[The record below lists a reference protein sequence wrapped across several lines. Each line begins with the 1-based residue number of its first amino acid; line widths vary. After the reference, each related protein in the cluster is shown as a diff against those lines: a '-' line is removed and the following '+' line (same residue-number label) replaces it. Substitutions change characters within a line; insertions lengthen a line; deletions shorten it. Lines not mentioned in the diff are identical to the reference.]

1 MTDIQKKEHYK
12 YLFSVKEQVKTDEK
26 LVSEIL
32 DKHLNNIPNKK
43 LYKYRTC
50 NDDNFTI
57 LKENCIW
64 MPPAKKFKDVFDSS
78 INIDLEKNAKEIEEW
93 LNGNFLKLYF
103 QYITQVF
110 RGHNI
115 PFDLA
120 YEDMIKYVD
129 TCVRKDGTIDEEAS
143 EHLFIEYS
151 SLKDQ
156 NQIELYRYMISE
168 VHDKLENSVPKIQSD
183 FCNLLE
189 TIRNNQRNT
198 MLIYCLTEEYDNPSL
213 WENYSDNYQGFCI
226 EYSFENY
233 QNAPFDVYK
242 NLIYLM
248 PMSYCKEK
256 PYFDMAPILDKG
268 MRQSVFKEEGL
279 EDDPDMIAQLN
290 MQMIYKDIHYEYEKE
305 WRFSI
310 KNENNNKQCFPFVS
324 AIYAGKDI
332 SDDNLKTLFD
342 ISNKLS
348 VPLFRQ
354 EINKSKNGYTY
365 TPVKETSK

>member
-1 MTDIQKKEHYK
+1 
-12 YLFSVKEQVKTDEK
+12 
-26 LVSEIL
+26 
-32 DKHLNNIPNKK
+32 
-43 LYKYRTC
+43 
-50 NDDNFTI
+50 
-57 LKENCIW
+57 
-64 MPPAKKFKDVFDSS
+64 
-78 INIDLEKNAKEIEEW
+78 
-93 LNGNFLKLYF
+93 
-103 QYITQVF
+103 
-110 RGHNI
+110 
-115 PFDLA
+115 
-120 YEDMIKYVD
+120 
-129 TCVRKDGTIDEEAS
+129 
-143 EHLFIEYS
+143 
-151 SLKDQ
+151 
-156 NQIELYRYMISE
+156 
-168 VHDKLENSVPKIQSD
+168 
-183 FCNLLE
+183 
-189 TIRNNQRNT
+189 